1 MNKEHEGSVFEN
13 NPFIDGLFE
22 WMDSPRGK
30 LSDEVREAVWQGLEK
45 VDVDAT
51 HRKLIW
57 EDGRRLSIDESVQRI
72 HGDYPDFPVELIEI
86 YLIAW
91 LEMEFAP
98 QDLFQRAI
106 GRAGPSDRKV
116 DQRLLRPASDCVK
129 IAENSVLSSKL
140 YFCN

>member
-1 MNKEHEGSVFEN
+1 MNNKHEWSIFEN

-22 WMDSPRGK
+22 WMDSPRGQ
-30 LSDEVREAVWQGLEK
+30 LSGEVRETTWHSLEK

-72 HGDYPDFPVELIEI
+72 HGDYPDFSVELIETH
-86 YLIAW
+86 LIAW

-98 QDLFQRAI
+98 KTYSREQLDEL
-106 GRAGPSDRKV
+106 DRLTEKWV
-116 DQRLLRPASDCVK
+116 NEHYDQRRTASK
-129 IAENSVLSSKL
+129 
-140 YFCN
+140 